1 MSKDEF
7 NPSIILTKIE
17 INDFSKQSPAALKES
32 MILIVQ
38 AMPIDPASVKA
49 KLIANIEAVP
59 DEPTDKQKKDLVSAA
74 VVLDIISTVVFENAS
89 KVAKGAHVMIEDG
102 GKLYDAL
109 KDTGI
114 VKERHSSHH
123 NNNKAP
129 GSRDVSIQ
137 GGKIFREFLVG
148 KTNDG
153 KTWFQVEA
161 HSVGG
166 LSNFIAHMIDW
177 VYYKCTGKNVG
188 QYGLSEHIDSNPIN
202 VDMKGVKKPSFQE
215 RLAEKRK
222 ADKDPVKQ
230 PGIG

>member
-1 MSKDEF
+1 
-7 NPSIILTKIE
+7 
-17 INDFSKQSPAALKES
+17 
-32 MILIVQ
+32 
-38 AMPIDPASVKA
+38 
-49 KLIANIEAVP
+49 VP
-59 DEPTDKQKKDLVSAA
+59 DEPTDKKKEELVKAA

-89 KVAKGAHVMIEDG
+89 EVAKGAHVMIEDG

-109 KDTGI
+109 KDAGI

-123 NNNKAP
+123 NNNKAA
-129 GSRDVSIQ
+129 GNRDVSIQ

-202 VDMKGVKKPSFQE
+202 VKKTFFQDK
-215 RLAEKRK
+215 LAEKRK